1 MDDPAEASKAGVPIL
16 MKQLWD
22 GGEIA

>member
-16 MKQLWD
+16 LKQLWD